1 MGGVRRK
8 GDVPAPQNILSYR
21 TAPDVGSSVTDFNET
36 LVRRTHTAAAMCWIA
51 RHTYVT
57 HTHSQSSQP
66 PCRTPVLR
74 NARSIN
80 TLPINA
86 ISAIEFTSSIYSSQ
100 VLR

>member
-8 GDVPAPQNILSYR
+8 GDVPAPKNILSYR
-21 TAPDVGSSVTDFNET
+21 TAPDVGSSVADFNDT
-36 LVRRTHTAAAMCWIA
+36 LVRRTGACSSDVLDRSAHV
-51 RHTYVT
+51 YVT
-57 HTHSQSSQP
+57 HTHSQSSHP

-86 ISAIEFTSSIYSSQ
+86 IEFTSSIYSSQ